1 MGLLS
6 KIMEKLGIG
15 RDDNTHTTAPTPDV
29 QTPVGTPPTPV
40 PPSTPTS
47 TPTPAST
54 TPQGSA
60 QSTLQPVDVGA
71 KLDALAAQHSETLNW
86 RTSIVDLLKLLNID
100 SSLDNRKELAKELN
114 YSGSTDDSATMNVWL
129 HKAVMTKLA
138 ENGGQ
143 LPADLHN

>member
-15 RDDNTHTTAPTPDV
+15 RDDNTHTNAAAPDV
-29 QTPVGTPPTPV
+29 QTPAGTPSTPV
-40 PPSTPTS
+40 PPSTPT
-47 TPTPAST
+47 PTPAPT
-54 TPQGSA
+54 TTQGSA
-60 QSTLQPVDVGA
+60 QSTHQSVDVGA

-114 YSGSTDDSATMNVWL
+114 YSGSTDDSASMNVWL

-143 LPADLHN
+143 LPADLHH